1 MPQKLQISQRDG
13 RRMAKVNSTVVTLG
27 IAGILAIAIG
37 VYVNNRSW
45 GPVIT
50 EDKAQ
55 STSAK
60 APETA
65 AESSARQPTWAASAT
80 GRVEPQSGEVRIT
93 AEVPGKI
100 EVIGVD
106 VNDRVKEGDLLI
118 RLNDEDA
125 ITKVAAASAE
135 ADVRVRERDEENV
148 KGLADDRRTAKD
160 AVATAERAVFGARQ
174 SFDDALAELR
184 GGTGS
189 QEVVDKARS
198 ELKDAEKKLDE
209 KRAELATVN
218 AKTGMPLATRLESGL
233 AIARAE
239 LSAAELAVERTRIRA
254 PFDGTVL
261 NLIGKEG
268 EIAVPSPGNTL
279 LVFGDLARMKVR
291 AEVEERDAAKIRV
304 GQRAV
309 VRADAFPDQEFTGRV
324 SSVAQS
330 LSTPRIATR
339 GPRRP
344 NDVEVL
350 EAVIDLDGLPP
361 LLTGM
366 RVDVFF
372 KHDTT
377 ASTAT
382 TIK

>member
-1 MPQKLQISQRDG
+1 MPPKLQISQRDG
-13 RRMAKVNSTVVTLG
+13 RRMVKVNSTVVTLG

-45 GPVIT
+45 GPVVA

-55 STSAK
+55 TASEK
-60 APETA
+60 APSSTA
-65 AESSARQPTWAASAT
+65 EKSARRPTWAASAT

-100 EVIGVD
+100 ELVGID
-106 VNDRVKEGDLLI
+106 VNDRVKGGDLLI
-118 RLNDEDA
+118 RLNDEEA
-125 ITKVAAASAE
+125 LTKVAAASAE

-148 KGLADDRRTAKD
+148 KGLADDRRDAED
-160 AVATAERAVFGARQ
+160 AVASAERAVFGARQ
-174 SFDDALAELR
+174 AFDDVLAER
-184 GGTGS
+184 RVGTGT
-189 QEVVDKARS
+189 QESVDDARS
-198 ELKDAEKKLDE
+198 ELKDAKKKLADE
-209 KRAELATVN
+209 RAALATVN

-261 NLIGKEG
+261 NLIAKEG
-268 EIAVPSPGNTL
+268 EVAVPSPGNTL

-304 GQRAV
+304 GQRAII
-309 VRADAFPDQEFTGRV
+309 RADAYPDQDFTGRV

-372 KHDTT
+372 KHETNAAT
-377 ASTAT
+377 AAT
-382 TIK
+382 MN